1 VEIIPVIDILGG
13 IVVRAGGQVRL
24 NYPPLTSSITQSVD
38 PFDVISDLLK
48 LDHFR
53 IVYLADLD
61 AILHKRNAVELY
73 QKLCAAFPETI
84 FWIDAG
90 LATLEQCETIVSMGA
105 VPVVGSETLLS
116 YEWLRFIPQAVLS
129 LDFKDGQLMGPAL
142 LLMQPEFWPP
152 NVIAMNLD
160 FVGRGNGVDT
170 HLIQSLR
177 GRREKFNLFAAG
189 GVRDDDDLSEL
200 ETLGVAGVLVASALH
215 DKKITLKKK
224 PSP

>member
-1 VEIIPVIDILGG
+1 
-13 IVVRAGGQVRL
+13 
-24 NYPPLTSSITQSVD
+24 
-38 PFDVISDLLK
+38 
-48 LDHFR
+48 
-53 IVYLADLD
+53 
-61 AILHKRNAVELY
+61 
-73 QKLCAAFPETI
+73 
-84 FWIDAG
+84 
-90 LATLEQCETIVSMGA
+90 M
-105 VPVVGSETLLS
+105 S
-116 YEWLRFIPQAVLS
+116 YEWLRFTSQVVLS
-129 LDFKDGQLMGPAL
+129 LDFKDGQLMGPAS